1 MLHSPAL
8 IPGNADK
15 AWVPAGTQYLDKQ
28 AHEALA
34 PKRPP
39 NSPQGNKCPSPASS
53 RRCRSPTHTSRHGK
67 VGAGTLTRPPWDT
80 WGSPEQTSRAE
91 GSTPC
96 QSPSRA
102 ALKKMTA
109 SWSPGRKG
117 FVKPELAEA
126 EENRYSHSQ
135 NSNAEAS
142 LRSGKA
148 GKKKS
153 SPKKAPARAKFS
165 KQANKA
171 GEAVKSGNGGSI
183 WAGSLAGPQT
193 SFLQPILHLQQ
204 CNMSP
209 DDGDTHH
216 DEQPEGDAQLK
227 QNASKKK
234 RSKGSRHARTH
245 SHQSQGAGKQDSA
258 QGEALSQN
266 TSPRVYTL
274 DQSPRGSYVSPLRA
288 SPRRALSSRLGS
300 SLVLQASLHHHIPA
314 SIRSL
319 QFPPKGG
326 GPQLGT
332 QHLNVKSLGTHS
344 SQLNAESSQD
354 CSLLTDSSGAS
365 SQYSEE
371 SDREAEEEQRWIA
384 QSTQA
389 ESGKP
394 LPQGQC
400 N

>member
-1 MLHSPAL
+1 M
-8 IPGNADK
+8 
-15 AWVPAGTQYLDKQ
+15 
-28 AHEALA
+28 
-34 PKRPP
+34 
-39 NSPQGNKCPSPASS
+39 
-53 RRCRSPTHTSRHGK
+53 
-67 VGAGTLTRPPWDT
+67 
-80 WGSPEQTSRAE
+80 
-91 GSTPC
+91 
-96 QSPSRA
+96 
-102 ALKKMTA
+102 
-109 SWSPGRKG
+109 
-117 FVKPELAEA
+117 KPELAEA

-142 LRSGKA
+142 KRSGKA
-148 GKKKS
+148 AKKKS
-153 SPKKAPARAKFS
+153 SPKKAPARAKSS

-171 GEAVKSGNGGSI
+171 GEPVKSGNGGSI

-193 SFLQPILHLQQ
+193 SFLQPILHSQQ
-204 CNMSP
+204 SNMSP
-209 DDGDTHH
+209 NDDDAHH
-216 DEQPEGDAQLK
+216 DGQPEGDAQLK

-245 SHQSQGAGKQDSA
+245 SHQSQGAGKQDPA
-258 QGEALSQN
+258 QLAGKAVSQN

-288 SPRRALSSRLGS
+288 SPRRALSGRLGP
-300 SLVLQASLHHHIPA
+300 SLALQAPLHHHIPA
-314 SIRSL
+314 SMRSL

-332 QHLNVKSLGTHS
+332 QHSNVKSPGTHS

-371 SDREAEEEQRWIA
+371 SDRQAEEEQSWIA